1 MDIKHN
7 ELIEKVRRLIEAVI
21 FDLDGVI
28 VSTDEYHYQ
37 AWQKLADD
45 ENIYF
50 DRVINERLRG
60 VGRMG
65 CLEIILERATR
76 DYTTEEKKE
85 LADRKNKYYRESLDK
100 LSPADILPGVMEW
113 LQTLKTKKIPAA
125 IGSSS
130 KNTGIIL
137 DRIELTDCFNVI
149 ISGNDVKKSKPD
161 PEIFLLAAERL
172 KVDPCRCLVVE
183 DAVSGV
189 EAGIAAGMKVLAVG
203 YAREDK
209 RAHMSAA
216 DLSKISFD
224 ELIQKEQKTKLKSNP
239 D

>member
-1 MDIKHN
+1 MHK
-7 ELIEKVRRLIEAVI
+7 LIEAVI

-28 VSTDEYHYQ
+28 VTTDEYHYQ
-37 AWQKLADD
+37 AWMKLAMD

-76 DYTTEEKKE
+76 DYTPEEKAE
-85 LADRKNKYYRESLDK
+85 LADRKNGYYRESLDS
-100 LSPADILPGVMEW
+100 LSPADILPGVREW
-113 LQTLKTKKIPAA
+113 LRSLKLRKIPAA

-137 DRIELTDCFNVI
+137 EKIRLTNYFDAI
-149 ISGNDVKKSKPD
+149 ISGNDVTKSKPD
-161 PEIFLLAAERL
+161 PETFLLAAERL
-172 KVDPCRCLVVE
+172 KVEPLRCLVVE

-203 YAREDK
+203 SARTDK
-209 RAHMSAA
+209 RAHFSAL
-216 DLSKISFD
+216 DLSSISFD
-224 ELIQKEQKTKLKSNP
+224 ELVQNQGF
-239 D
+239 